1 MMVATTV
8 ELQEAAVSPA
18 PRRGIGWWLTSV
30 LEMARRNLRHILRS
44 PELVM
49 YGLMQPVMFILLF
62 TFVFGGAI
70 NVPGGDYT
78 QFLLPGIFVQLV
90 LFGSVAGTTVGVCTD
105 MNSGIMDRFRSMPIS
120 RSAVL
125 VGRTVSEVLRY
136 VVSLAVMVVVGILVG
151 FRFLDGFLPALAGLA
166 LLLFFGYALSWLGAY
181 VGMSSSSPEAAQSA
195 GLIWMFPF
203 SFISSA
209 FVPTESMPGWLQ
221 VYANHSPMTTAV
233 NSLRGLFN
241 GTPVASDVIAT
252 IAWSV
257 GILLLFATLSVRKYR
272 SQSR

>member
-8 ELQEAAVSPA
+8 ELQQAAVSPA